1 MDGHLNGTNQSGS
14 TGYLATCAK
23 NFFWKSELESILSSR
38 YSGKEDWPK
47 QTIQPPLHFNPT
59 SQLVLHPVDPMSLGT
74 TSPFSQ
80 PLVTEMKSLAA
91 TLTKPFDVKTSF
103 LQSRNVDCKNLD
115 EVVSPNI
122 THFALQLLG
131 HTKILRHIDDHR
143 KQSVSTFNKCLSG
156 CRVKHFQTLQALA
169 LALKSSGQIKQ
180 YIFLPRRNP
189 LCPTL
194 IVHHITSVQQDYAPQ
209 DSKLTSVFK
218 CQLLFEHWTLTI
230 IINYYFLTIK
240 FGIPLMPNSESINF
254 FVSNNRVP
262 RP

>member
-14 TGYLATCAK
+14 TGYLATCAN

-80 PLVTEMKSLAA
+80 PLWASA
-91 TLTKPFDVKTSF
+91 PP
-103 LQSRNVDCKNLD
+103 RP
-115 EVVSPNI
+115 SPN
-122 THFALQLLG
+122 LW
-131 HTKILRHIDDHR
+131 
-143 KQSVSTFNKCLSG
+143 
-156 CRVKHFQTLQALA
+156 
-169 LALKSSGQIKQ
+169 
-180 YIFLPRRNP
+180 RNP